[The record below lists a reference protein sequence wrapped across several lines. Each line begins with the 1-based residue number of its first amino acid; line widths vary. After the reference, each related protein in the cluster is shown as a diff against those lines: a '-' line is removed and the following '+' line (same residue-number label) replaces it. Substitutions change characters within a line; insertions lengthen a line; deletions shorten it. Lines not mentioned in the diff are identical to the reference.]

1 MNFLAENPPYWL
13 PGTALR
19 HDSKWQEIDFTKFFS
34 LNFSVI
40 FTIGAI
46 VMGVSVSKEVL
57 LIGRLIVGAG
67 IGLASM
73 SVPMYISEASPPQ
86 FRGVL
91 VSCNVLVITF
101 GQFVGMF
108 II

>member
-1 MNFLAENPPYWL
+1 MYKCTLCMAISRCWF
-13 PGTALR
+13 
-19 HDSKWQEIDFTKFFS
+19 HEIFS
-34 LNFSVI
+34 PNFSVI

-57 LIGRLIVGAG
+57 LIGRLIIGAG

-108 II
+108 

>member
-1 MNFLAENPPYWL
+1 MISRNISP
-13 PGTALR
+13 
-19 HDSKWQEIDFTKFFS
+19 
-34 LNFSVI
+34 NFSVI

-108 II
+108 IV

>member
-1 MNFLAENPPYWL
+1 
-13 PGTALR
+13 
-19 HDSKWQEIDFTKFFS
+19 
-34 LNFSVI
+34 
-40 FTIGAI
+40 
-46 VMGVSVSKEVL
+46 MGVSVSKEVL

-101 GQFVGMF
+101 GQFVGNVF
-108 II
+108 KSTYFKTILSLIESCDNL